1 MRMLQAVQDLACKL
15 EGNRTSLQKYLT
27 EFNQYAF
34 LWQQNLSTEYSAF
47 MATQPT
53 LEVRQALDMV
63 ARGPNC
69 CRRPRYAQWENLE
82 AHTQITS
89 QVITSLKFNDSDFGG
104 HFLE

>member
-1 MRMLQAVQDLACKL
+1 MLPADKFSMRMLQAVQDLACKL
-15 EGNRTSLQKYLT
+15 EGNRTALQKYLA

-63 ARGPNC
+63 ACGPNS
-69 CRRPRYAQWENLE
+69 CRRPRYAQWK
-82 AHTQITS
+82 TPQPTRS
-89 QVITSLKFNDSDFGG
+89 
-104 HFLE
+104 